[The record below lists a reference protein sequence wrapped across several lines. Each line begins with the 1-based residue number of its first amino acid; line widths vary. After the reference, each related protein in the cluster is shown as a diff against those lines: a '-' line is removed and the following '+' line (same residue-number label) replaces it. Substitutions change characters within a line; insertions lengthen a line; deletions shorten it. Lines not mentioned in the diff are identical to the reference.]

1 MATHAEIDVWDP
13 LLRIFHWGLALTFI
27 IAYLSGDDYL
37 DVHTVAG
44 YSLLALIVLRIPWG
58 FIGGRHARF
67 ADFVRPPS
75 EVLVHIKELI
85 TGKPSYYEGHNPLA
99 GWVYIVMFLTLIAL
113 ALSGIAL
120 LGIEEQAGPLAQM
133 MVRVPH
139 SFEDVIED
147 THEILANGA
156 VALVVIHLLGV
167 LIGSMTQGENL
178 IRAMITG
185 RKKPRNS

>member
-1 MATHAEIDVWDP
+1 MATHADIDVWDP

-27 IAYLSGDDYL
+27 TAYFSGDDYL

-67 ADFVRPPS
+67 ADFVRPPR
-75 EVLVHIKELI
+75 EVLAHIKELI
-85 TGKPSYYEGHNPLA
+85 TGKPSYHEGHNPLA

-120 LGIEEQAGPLAQM
+120 LGIEERAGPLAQM
-133 MVRVPH
+133 MIGVPH
-139 SFEDVIED
+139 SFEDVLED